1 MVLYALGT
9 QHLAHDEV
17 GDGAHAHITPS
28 FIVVVVLARH
38 QLVCLCGDLVV
49 QSRGLFYGQVGLV
62 DHTELQLDNTHR
74 RIVDNADELRLDAFI
89 HKLFRGCLQR
99 PDSLYF
105 DKNLIR
111 NGRCAQD
118 APGRTVVLHLVDKQ
132 FAALRQYAM
141 KLGFCIFLLHEKCIF
156 AKIKLFSM
164 LRINSRNKTLI
175 FDRPALMGILNVTP
189 DSFSDGGRYNQ
200 MDKAL
205 QHCEQMIA
213 DGADFID
220 IGGYSTRPNNAIAT
234 EQEEL
239 ERVVPILKAI
249 RTAFPEVLISIDTFR
264 KNIAEA
270 CMNEGADLINDISG
284 GLFDAEMLP
293 YIGKNHIPYVM
304 MHCVGTPETMHQ
316 YTLGGDI
323 HQIVMDFFKQ
333 QCTILEAY
341 GEQQII
347 LDPGIGFGKSI
358 EANYQL
364 LGDLERYRYN
374 GLPVLIGISRKSLI
388 FKVLGTT
395 PQAAENGTT
404 ILNTIALLHGA
415 DILRVHDVKN
425 AREAIELVG
434 TFCNFAPKFNL

>member
-1 MVLYALGT
+1 
-9 QHLAHDEV
+9 
-17 GDGAHAHITPS
+17 
-28 FIVVVVLARH
+28 
-38 QLVCLCGDLVV
+38 
-49 QSRGLFYGQVGLV
+49 
-62 DHTELQLDNTHR
+62 
-74 RIVDNADELRLDAFI
+74 
-89 HKLFRGCLQR
+89 
-99 PDSLYF
+99 
-105 DKNLIR
+105 
-111 NGRCAQD
+111 
-118 APGRTVVLHLVDKQ
+118 
-132 FAALRQYAM
+132 M

-205 QHCEQMIA
+205 QHCEQLIA

-220 IGGYSTRPNNAIAT
+220 IGGCSTRPNNAIAT

-239 ERVVPILKAI
+239 ERVIPILKAI
-249 RTAFPEVLISIDTFR
+249 RMAFPEVLISIDTFR
-264 KNIAEA
+264 KNVAEA

-293 YIGKNHIPYVM
+293 YIGKNHVPYVM
-304 MHCVGTPETMHQ
+304 MHCVGLPETMHQ

-323 HQIVMDFFKQ
+323 HQTVMDFFKQ
-333 QCTILEAY
+333 QCEVLEAY

-347 LDPGIGFGKSI
+347 LDPGIGFGKSL

-364 LGDLERYRYN
+364 LSDLECYRYN
-374 GLPVLIGISRKSLI
+374 SLPVLIGISRKSLI

-404 ILNTIALLHGA
+404 VLNTIALLNGA